1 MSVAN
6 ISIKRPVFIT
16 CIVTLIVIIGWIS
29 LNRLPIELFPDV
41 TFPVVTVTTVYP
53 GAGPAEIE
61 TLVSKVYEEE
71 FSTVTGIKKI
81 SSQSLEGIS
90 IIIAEFNFG
99 TDIKYAEQQI
109 HDRVSTAKKKLP
121 TEIEEPTIRKLDPA
135 DQPIVTVAVKSNMP
149 EGELYQLVDNKIKPK
164 FEQINQVGLVDI
176 LGGRKR
182 EIKVELDR
190 KKLKAHEISASQVSS
205 RLQISGLNIP
215 AGKVSNT
222 TKDTV
227 YRTLGEFKSL
237 DEIGKTIVNFVGN
250 DVPVTVKDVGV
261 VTDSLKD
268 RKTYGYFNGE
278 KAMLLSI
285 YKQSG
290 SNTIAVAEAIKKK
303 VEAVNKVL
311 IAENSKTTLE
321 VVRDGAVAIKDNV
334 DDVYETILIGILLT
348 VVVVFFFLGSA
359 RSTFIT
365 GLALPNSL
373 LGSFILLAVAG
384 FTINIMTLLALSL
397 AVGLLIDDAIV
408 VRENIFRHMEMGET
422 PINAAIKGTDEVILA
437 VVATT
442 LAVIAV
448 FGPVAFL
455 SGVVGQFFRQFGLT
469 VCFALLISLFDALT
483 MAPMLS
489 AYFAGKIHDHHA
501 PHSKKS
507 FYDLT
512 FGVLLDKFNKFQ
524 EWLENVYVKV
534 LKFTLVHPL
543 KILFGAFIIFI
554 LSFGA
559 LKNVPKTFLP
569 AQDQGEFS
577 VSIELPPGTSLDGM
591 NTLALEIDKIIR
603 QNKEVVKSVLT
614 VGDKNEQPNKAD
626 FYVQLV
632 SAKKRN
638 MNTSQFKDIIRE
650 QLKPYAYALPQVKDI
665 DTVGGGQRPFNV
677 NIVGQDMNE
686 IEKYSNLLFQKIK
699 NHPGLKDVDIS
710 YRPGKPEFQVVP
722 DRTKAE
728 KLGVSTSMIGS
739 ELRTYVEGSTP
750 AVFRQNGDEF
760 DIRVRMQED
769 QRNIKETYDAI
780 YVPNINYSM
789 VKLDSI
795 THPNQTTG
803 PANITR
809 QDRGRYIQIAADVAP
824 NGPGLGGVMQDIQKI
839 MKDEIQ
845 LPSNMSYQFVGQAE
859 NFSELISSMAMAAFL
874 GIMFIYFVLASLYES
889 FVTPFTIMLVLPLAA
904 CGAFYALAI
913 AHTSLD
919 LFSMIGCVM
928 LLGVATKNSILLVD
942 YTHQQIEKGM
952 EISEAIIVSG
962 KARLRPILMTSFA
975 LIAGMIPLAIGLNEA
990 SKQRTSMGIAVIGG
1004 LISSTLLTLIVI
1016 PAAYTYIERFRMWSG
1031 NIMKKI
1037 FID

>member
-348 VVVVFFFLGSA
+348 VVVVFFFLG
-359 RSTFIT
+359 
-365 GLALPNSL
+365 
-373 LGSFILLAVAG
+373 
-384 FTINIMTLLALSL
+384 
-397 AVGLLIDDAIV
+397 
-408 VRENIFRHMEMGET
+408 
-422 PINAAIKGTDEVILA
+422 
-437 VVATT
+437 
-442 LAVIAV
+442 
-448 FGPVAFL
+448 
-455 SGVVGQFFRQFGLT
+455 
-469 VCFALLISLFDALT
+469 
-483 MAPMLS
+483 
-489 AYFAGKIHDHHA
+489 
-501 PHSKKS
+501 
-507 FYDLT
+507 
-512 FGVLLDKFNKFQ
+512 
-524 EWLENVYVKV
+524 
-534 LKFTLVHPL
+534 
-543 KILFGAFIIFI
+543 
-554 LSFGA
+554 
-559 LKNVPKTFLP
+559 
-569 AQDQGEFS
+569 
-577 VSIELPPGTSLDGM
+577 
-591 NTLALEIDKIIR
+591 
-603 QNKEVVKSVLT
+603 
-614 VGDKNEQPNKAD
+614 
-626 FYVQLV
+626 
-632 SAKKRN
+632 
-638 MNTSQFKDIIRE
+638 
-650 QLKPYAYALPQVKDI
+650 
-665 DTVGGGQRPFNV
+665 
-677 NIVGQDMNE
+677 
-686 IEKYSNLLFQKIK
+686 
-699 NHPGLKDVDIS
+699 
-710 YRPGKPEFQVVP
+710 
-722 DRTKAE
+722 
-728 KLGVSTSMIGS
+728 
-739 ELRTYVEGSTP
+739 
-750 AVFRQNGDEF
+750 
-760 DIRVRMQED
+760 
-769 QRNIKETYDAI
+769 
-780 YVPNINYSM
+780 
-789 VKLDSI
+789 
-795 THPNQTTG
+795 
-803 PANITR
+803 
-809 QDRGRYIQIAADVAP
+809 
-824 NGPGLGGVMQDIQKI
+824 
-839 MKDEIQ
+839 
-845 LPSNMSYQFVGQAE
+845 
-859 NFSELISSMAMAAFL
+859 
-874 GIMFIYFVLASLYES
+874 GIMYF
-889 FVTPFTIMLVLPLAA
+889 
-904 CGAFYALAI
+904 
-913 AHTSLD
+913 
-919 LFSMIGCVM
+919 
-928 LLGVATKNSILLVD
+928 LLNK
-942 YTHQQIEKGM
+942 H
-952 EISEAIIVSG
+952 
-962 KARLRPILMTSFA
+962 
-975 LIAGMIPLAIGLNEA
+975 
-990 SKQRTSMGIAVIGG
+990 
-1004 LISSTLLTLIVI
+1004 
-1016 PAAYTYIERFRMWSG
+1016 
-1031 NIMKKI
+1031 I
-1037 FID
+1037 F